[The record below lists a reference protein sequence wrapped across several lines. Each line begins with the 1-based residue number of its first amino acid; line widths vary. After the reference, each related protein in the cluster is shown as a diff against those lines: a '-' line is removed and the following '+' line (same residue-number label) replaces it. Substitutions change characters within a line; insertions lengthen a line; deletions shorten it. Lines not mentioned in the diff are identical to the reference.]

1 MKYNEKVNGKKTFSH
16 SANILNSSKTLSENY
31 FREQNPTSIATGG
44 SPVTDF
50 SKIYAKPVT
59 SV

>member
-1 MKYNEKVNGKKTFSH
+1 MGKKNFH

-50 SKIYAKPVT
+50 SKIYAKPMT

>member
-1 MKYNEKVNGKKTFSH
+1 MKYSEKVNGKKNFH

-50 SKIYAKPVT
+50 SKIYAKPMT